1 MAVEVNFEMDKTKI
15 ERALQSA
22 TDTKEFLIDS
32 GSILNIPDIFKKH
45 FPDSKVTIVAD
56 DNTYMAAGRVINDK
70 LKSAGLHV
78 IKQFVFPGLPMLHA
92 DYKHVENLRK
102 FLIKHDAIA
111 VAVGSGTIN
120 DIVKL
125 ASQESNQKYIVAPTA
140 ASVDGYSAFGASILM
155 NGFKQTIK
163 CAAPLAIVADIQI
176 LKNAPPEMTAAGY
189 ADLLGKITAGADW
202 IISDS
207 IDVEDI
213 GTTSWKMVQKD
224 LRKWISQ
231 PKKLL
236 KGDSQ
241 AIENLF
247 EGLIMSGLAMQTQR
261 SSRPAS
267 GTEHLFSH
275 TWEMQNLKKDGIPI
289 SHGFKVG
296 IGTLAA
302 SAIMETIFS
311 KEIKSIDIDNACVKY
326 PSLEEREKQVR
337 NAFSGT
343 MIGNRN
349 GDGWADS
356 QSNEG
361 KQNGG
366 HRIGRRIVDQ
376 TGDGVVDMIVAT
388 SLAKHLT
395 KERLRDRLKL
405 IRSQWNDMRLKV
417 RNQLLPFSELKEM
430 LASTNCPITPDQIN
444 LSREQVKE
452 TFFLAQMIR
461 ERYTVL
467 DLAYELGWLEDCVEE
482 TFSSGAYL

>member
-1 MAVEVNFEMDKTKI
+1 MDKTKI

-22 TDTKEFLIDS
+22 IDTKEFLIDS
-32 GSILNIPDIFKKH
+32 GSIFNIPGLFKKH
-45 FPDSKVTIVAD
+45 FPGSKVAVVAD
-56 DNTYMAAGRVINDK
+56 DNTYTAAGRVINDR

-92 DYKHVENLRK
+92 DYKHVENLRA
-102 FLIKHDAIA
+102 FLIRHDAIA

-140 ASVDGYSAFGASILM
+140 ASVDGYSAYGASILM

-176 LKNAPPEMTAAGY
+176 LKNAPPEMTSAGY

-231 PKKLL
+231 PKELL

-267 GTEHLFSH
+267 GTEHHFSH
-275 TWEMQNLKKDGIPI
+275 IWEMQNLKKDGIPI

-302 SAIMETIFS
+302 TAIMETIFS
-311 KEIKSIDIDNACVKY
+311 KDIKSIDIDYACVKY
-326 PSLEEREKQVR
+326 PSLEEREKQIR

-343 MIGNRN
+343 P
-349 GDGWADS
+349 
-356 QSNEG
+356 
-361 KQNGG
+361 
-366 HRIGRRIVDQ
+366 IGRRSVDQ
-376 TGDGVVDMIVAT
+376 TGNGAVDMIVAT
-388 SLAKHLT
+388 SLSKYLT

-405 IRSQWNDMRLKV
+405 IRSRWNDMRLKV
-417 RNQLLPFSELKEM
+417 RNQLLPFSELKGM
-430 LASTNCPITPDQIN
+430 LANANCPIAPDQIN
-444 LSREQVKE
+444 LSSEQVKE